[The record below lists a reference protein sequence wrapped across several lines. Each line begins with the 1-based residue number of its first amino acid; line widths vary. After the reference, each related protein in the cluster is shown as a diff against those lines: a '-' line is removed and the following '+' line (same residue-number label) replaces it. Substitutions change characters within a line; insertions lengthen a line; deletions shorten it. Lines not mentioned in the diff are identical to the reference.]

1 MYSKRTWWPVLSAS
15 VFALIAIAFSSV
27 RAQNLPPPGAYQPIP
42 NFTGVGAGLQFREAI
57 NSRFSG
63 MAPMLPMLVGP
74 SFANLP
80 AEQDGLLVYCQ
91 DCKRTTP
98 CGNGGAGAFA
108 LGTRGQWSCSTA
120 ALEASLNANGNK
132 ITSLANGTVTGDAL
146 AFGQTSGGD
155 LAGSLPNPTVATVL
169 GGQAPIYSGQTGALI
184 NTLAGARG
192 DGSDALVNFNV
203 NGVLNVRAYGAKG
216 DGVTN
221 DWAAIQNTIYA
232 ACGATPPAQPS
243 NVSHGVVYLPPT
255 PNNTAYLISRPLQIT
270 CGNITVMGA
279 SDRNTTHIQANYE
292 GPTFIVEGF
301 GENNFPILA
310 KDPAWASSTAYPQN
324 AEIKDS
330 NGNIEV
336 ATTPGTSGTAAHP
349 MWATSQGSTTA
360 DGSVTWTLEVI
371 GTQLATGTGSAASL
385 QATAIQS
392 NVELLNLGDDPQL
405 FSNTMNPLGAIT
417 VEGYFLAPTYYGAQN
432 IFLLGTSQAYPGT
445 LSGFYTPDSLYIEA
459 CGTCSTQGQLK
470 AQLKLSGG
478 TVTITGNTTNLFT
491 PNTTHH
497 VALSYNG
504 STVYLFLDGAL
515 VGSSAGSG
523 TLVWPAFETWSYAGG
538 AFTPTTFWPDQ
549 DGSPEFN
556 TYGAFGDSIRVSNVA
571 RYTSS
576 FTKPTAKFASDANTL
591 LLLNFP
597 TNAPD
602 ETQVGVWGS
611 SSAPIYFA
619 VRGNNASAQTPSVTL
634 ENLEV
639 CPTGSDGIFAT
650 WAPASLYDHIRCS
663 AAAAYGI
670 NWYENDF
677 ESRAND
683 IFIQGGL
690 GTVGFESGGADNDS
704 DVNNVQVT
712 GATVGFLEAAGNV
725 RWGTPIYAEP
735 GNDASYPFV
744 CAEGW
749 GTLIQPFTDIEGS
762 DTNALGDMWLFG
774 CRWTII
780 GGEFD
785 LQNNVPN
792 ITMHSNNSAQDFM
805 PTFINSEFSNTVGTN
820 PVFFFDSSFGG
831 QSVSGPVEVEGAAT
845 YINEVSGTPLT
856 NSPAFVITPD
866 SCNGQVTLASGSG
879 TFSNICVTTAS
890 SCTAVDTTMRSNSV
904 TLGTPTNGSVSL
916 TGTGSDV
923 IKMGCR

>member
-15 VFALIAIAFSSV
+15 VFALIAIALSSV

-63 MAPMLPMLVGP
+63 TAPMLPMLVGP
-74 SFANLP
+74 TFANLP
-80 AEQDGLLVYCQ
+80 AEQDGLLLYCQ

-108 LGTRGQWSCSTA
+108 VGTRGQWSCSTA

-184 NTLAGARG
+184 NTLAGAKG
-192 DGSDALVNFNV
+192 DGSDSLVNFNV

-243 NVSHGVVYLPPT
+243 NVSHGVVFLPPT
-255 PNNTAYLISRPLQIT
+255 SNNTTYLISRPLQIT

-279 SDRNTTHIQANYE
+279 SDRNTTRIQANYE
-292 GPTFIVEGF
+292 GPTFIVEGY

-310 KDPAWASSTAYPQN
+310 KDPAWASSTAYPQS

-336 ATTPGTSGTAAHP
+336 ATTPGTSGSAAHP
-349 MWATSQGSTTA
+349 TWATSQGSTTA

-371 GTQLATGTGSAASL
+371 GTQLATGTGSAASM
-385 QATAIQS
+385 QAPAIQS
-392 NVELLNLGDDPQL
+392 NLELLNLGDHPLL
-405 FSNTMNPLGAIT
+405 FSNSMSTLGAFT
-417 VEGYFLAPTYYGAQN
+417 VEGYFLAPTYGVQ
-432 IFLLGTSQAYPGT
+432 IILLGSAQSNPGT
-445 LSGFYTPDSLYIEA
+445 LSANITPDSFYIKV
-459 CGTCSTQGQLK
+459 CSSCSPAGQLEGQLK
-470 AQLKLSGG
+470 LTGG
-478 TVTITGNTTNLFT
+478 TVTVAGNTTNLFT
-491 PNTTHH
+491 LNTVHH

-515 VGSSAGSG
+515 VGSAAGSG
-523 TLVWPAFETWSYAGG
+523 TVVWPAFETWTYAGG
-538 AFTPTTFWPDQ
+538 QFAPPAFWPDQ
-549 DGSPEFN
+549 DTGPEGPNSF
-556 TYGAFGDSIRVSNVA
+556 AFADSIRMSSVA

-576 FTKPTAKFASDANTL
+576 FTKPTAKFTSDANTI

-602 ETQVGVWGS
+602 ETQVGQWGS
-611 SSAPIYFA
+611 GQAPIYFA
-619 VRGNNASAQTPSVTL
+619 VRGNNSTAQVPNITL
-634 ENLEV
+634 ENLDV
-639 CPTGSDGIFAT
+639 CPAGSDGIFAI
-650 WAPASLYDHIRCS
+650 WSPGSLYDHIRCS
-663 AAAAYGI
+663 SAHAYGI
-670 NWYENDF
+670 NWYDNDF

-683 IFIQGGL
+683 VFVQGGV
-690 GTVGFESGGADNDS
+690 GTVGFESGASDNDS
-704 DVNNVQVT
+704 DVNNAQVT
-712 GATVGFLEAAGNV
+712 GATVGFLQNSGNV

-735 GNDASYPFV
+735 GNDVSYPFV

-749 GTLIQPFTDIEGS
+749 GTLIQPFTDIEGAT
-762 DTNALGDMWLFG
+762 TNALGDMWLAG
-774 CRWTII
+774 CKWTII

-785 LQNNVPN
+785 LQNAVPN
-792 ITMHSNNSAQDFM
+792 ITLHVGGPPIFL
-805 PTFINSEFSNTVGTN
+805 PTFIDSEFSNTTGTS
-820 PVFFFDSSFGG
+820 PVFNFDSSWSG
-831 QSVSGPVEVEGAAT
+831 QTPFNPLDLEGATT
-845 YINEVSGTPLT
+845 YINESSGINLT
-856 NSPAFVITPD
+856 NIPANVITPD
-866 SCNGQVTLASGSG
+866 SCNGLVTLTSGSG

-890 SCTAVDTTMRSNSV
+890 SCTAVDTTTRSNSV
-904 TLGTPTNGSVSL
+904 TLGAPTNGSVSL
-916 TGTGSDV
+916 AGTGGDV